1 MENKEDNMS
10 VLNINKENFQSEVVK
25 SDKPVLVDFWAT
37 WCAPC
42 RMVSPIVDEI
52 AKERPDIKVC
62 KVNVDIEPELAAQ
75 FGIISIPTLLYI
87 KDGKIVDQMTGARA
101 KGTILAMLK

>member
-1 MENKEDNMS
+1 MS
-10 VLNINKENFQSEVVK
+10 VTDINKDNFQKEVVE
-25 SDKPVLVDFWAT
+25 SEKPVLVDFWAT

-62 KVNVDIEPELAAQ
+62 KVNVDTEPELASR
-75 FGIISIPTLLYI
+75 FGIFSIPTLLYI

-101 KGTILAMLK
+101 KSTILTMLR